1 LNNNVSQSYAKMA
14 STATTSME
22 ALAKA
27 TKAGFEGISKVG
39 QSEMNNLKSIVT
51 KAFASISNTFSS
63 SFTNIKNVATN
74 GMNSI
79 VSATGNGLSR
89 MLSAVTSGM
98 NSVRQAFHSGTS
110 NSVNT
115 VRGFYNSF
123 YAAGSYLGQGLRN
136 GIASQSGSVISTARS
151 LAMRA
156 AAAVRSAMKIK
167 SPSRVMMEIG
177 GYFVEG
183 FTNQVGKDT
192 KYAVSASSK
201 MSNAIT
207 DAFNP
212 DMNYDVAGAMREAN
226 ASVMSD
232 IQVGGSVMMESKQSA
247 HINVTVGGQEF
258 ETFSDNIYQNNN
270 KRLNFRDSY
279 DV

>member
-1 LNNNVSQSYAKMA
+1 
-14 STATTSME
+14 
-22 ALAKA
+22 
-27 TKAGFEGISKVG
+27 
-39 QSEMNNLKSIVT
+39 
-51 KAFASISNTFSS
+51 
-63 SFTNIKNVATN
+63 
-74 GMNSI
+74 
-79 VSATGNGLSR
+79 
-89 MLSAVTSGM
+89 
-98 NSVRQAFHSGTS
+98 
-110 NSVNT
+110 
-115 VRGFYNSF
+115 
-123 YAAGSYLGQGLRN
+123 
-136 GIASQSGSVISTARS
+136 
-151 LAMRA
+151 
-156 AAAVRSAMKIK
+156 
-167 SPSRVMMEIG
+167 MMEIG

-212 DMNYDVAGAMREAN
+212 DMNYDVAGAMRDAN

>member
-1 LNNNVSQSYAKMA
+1 
-14 STATTSME
+14 
-22 ALAKA
+22 
-27 TKAGFEGISKVG
+27 
-39 QSEMNNLKSIVT
+39 
-51 KAFASISNTFSS
+51 
-63 SFTNIKNVATN
+63 
-74 GMNSI
+74 
-79 VSATGNGLSR
+79 
-89 MLSAVTSGM
+89 SGM
-98 NSVRQAFHSGTS
+98 NLVRSAFQSATASSVAAA
-110 NSVNT
+110 
-115 VRGFYNSF
+115 RGDYGRFLS
-123 YAAGSYLGQGLRN
+123 AGSCLGQGLRN
-136 GIASQSGSVISTARS
+136 GMASQAGSVISTARHF
-151 LAMRA
+151 ANRA

-232 IQVGGSVMMESKQSA
+232 IQVGGSV
-247 HINVTVGGQEF
+247 
-258 ETFSDNIYQNNN
+258 
-270 KRLNFRDSY
+270 
-279 DV
+279 